1 MKTRL
6 IPILLLILL
15 LSLTACAPLQA
26 TITLNGAP
34 LPPMERNGADATT
47 APTSSENNT
56 TTDTDTAPPPAEKNR
71 AETSG
76 AEQQTPPEPVTPD
89 ADLLDALLAAKLDLS
104 AVGEE
109 LADIELEGG
118 VWEGE
123 PYQEGAASRPRAHLY
138 SDDMGQPLATVGD
151 LDGDGADELAAV
163 LAVELGGSGTF
174 MHLIVLTVEN
184 GPTLTQLATAELGD
198 RTKSEQIAMGDGK
211 IIVEALVVGEN
222 DPMCCPRTEK
232 TFHFVWADD
241 SLQPADESGMGP
253 GEGEQISYEDLIANA
268 TTQEGLFT
276 IHQVKDQWFLEI
288 PQDLFGR
295 DFYWYSELR
304 QVSPDLG
311 SMGVGLGAIGEKM
324 VTFERVGERIV
335 VNELSSVAGKRGAPT
350 EDGTLDRAVA
360 ESALPTIL
368 LLLPIVS
375 ESPDGNP
382 VVDIGMPLAADLN
395 EFSVASL
402 FMGWGISAMA
412 DPMRSFVER
421 IDAYPNNMG
430 ISTLLTFGVAP
441 MSFDFGGMMPMP
453 TTSQSVLV
461 RHNLTLLPETP
472 MASRYADPRVGYFTI
487 SYEDY
492 SGARDPDVETRELIT
507 RFRLEK
513 KDADADLSAPV
524 EPIVFYISRE
534 VPERWRDYIKQ
545 GVEDWQPAF
554 EAAGFKEAI
563 IAKDAPSH
571 EEDPTWD
578 PSDTRYSL
586 VRWVAQPVANAFGPS
601 TVDPRSGEI
610 LSAHIQIF
618 ADLLEIIEQQYFVQ
632 ASAVDERARTL
643 PLDDEILGEALRYI
657 TAHEVGHALGLRH
670 NHKAS
675 QAYTIEQL
683 RDPAFTDEHGV
694 GASIMSYGRFN
705 YVAQPGDG
713 VTNLIPDLGA
723 YDIFAIQ
730 WGYTPIPEAESAVD
744 ERATL
749 DEWAARQIDEPW
761 LRFGGED
768 WPAMVDPTVLTEN
781 IGDDRIEATRLGI
794 QNLERVMGYLADS
807 STSLGSDFA
816 QLQANY
822 RTILEQRFFWLDSV
836 VKIIGGVE
844 EMRTLAGRG
853 DVQFHRMPKAEQ
865 QAALQ
870 FVLENLQTPTVFVS
884 AAILDQLT
892 PSGGPGLMEEFQ
904 HSLLYEL
911 LSPDRLLRLVEG
923 EQLGADAYLLVDY
936 LAEVQDGLFMELN
949 AEAPQVDPM
958 RRALQRSYLD
968 VLEAQMNEG
977 WTGDVRAAARW
988 NLQTLAEAI
997 DAAAAKSSD
1006 TMTAA
1011 HLADLQNQIE
1021 TILAGSKQPSQS
1033 GM

>member
-1 MKTRL
+1 MKTRA
-6 IPILLLILL
+6 ISILLLILL
-15 LSLTACAPLQA
+15 LSMTACAPLQA
-26 TITLNGAP
+26 TVTLNGAP
-34 LPPMERNGADATT
+34 LLRTETNDGEATT
-47 APTSSENNT
+47 ATTPAEENA
-56 TTDTDTAPPPAEKNR
+56 TAPSQQSAA
-71 AETSG
+71 AETSS
-76 AEQQTPPEPVTPD
+76 AEEQPSPTPATAD

-104 AVGEE
+104 TVGEE
-109 LADIELEGG
+109 LADIQLDGG

-123 PYQEGAASRPRAHLY
+123 PYQEGATSRPMAHLY
-138 SDDMGQPLATVGD
+138 SDDTGQPMTALGD
-151 LDGDGADELAAV
+151 LNGDGVDELAAV

-174 MHLIVLTVEN
+174 MHLLVLTVED

-198 RTKSEQIAMGDGK
+198 RTKIEQLAMGDGK
-211 IIVEALVVGEN
+211 IVVEALVVGEN
-222 DPMCCPRTEK
+222 DPMCCPRTAQ
-232 TFHFVWADD
+232 TFQFAWADD
-241 SLQPADESGMGP
+241 TLQPVTDESSMGP
-253 GEGEQISYEDLIANA
+253 GEQMSYEDLIANA

-276 IHQVKDQWFLEI
+276 IHQMKDQWFLEI
-288 PQDLFGR
+288 PPYLLGR
-295 DFYWYSELR
+295 DFYWYSELS

-311 SMGVGLGAIGEKM
+311 SMGIGLGAIGEKM

-335 VNELSSVAGKRGAPT
+335 VNELSSVVAKRGAPT
-350 EDGTLDRAVA
+350 EDGSLDRAVA
-360 ESALPTIL
+360 ESALPTVL
-368 LLLPIVS
+368 LMLPIVT
-375 ESPDGNP
+375 ESPAGAP
-382 VVDIGMPLAADLN
+382 VVDIGTPLSADLN
-395 EFSVASL
+395 EFSVANL
-402 FMGWGISAMA
+402 FLYWGIMVMA
-412 DPMRSFVER
+412 DPMRSYVER

-430 ISTLLTFGVAP
+430 ISTLLTLDVSP
-441 MSFDFGGMMPMP
+441 MDMSGIGIMPMP
-453 TTSQSVLV
+453 PTSQSVVV

-472 MASRYADPRVGYFTI
+472 MSSRYADPRVGYFTI
-487 SYEDY
+487 AYEDY
-492 SGARDPDVETRELIT
+492 SGARDPDVETRKLIA

-513 KDADADLSAPV
+513 KDPDANLSAPV
-524 EPIVFYISRE
+524 QPIVFYISRE

-554 EAAGFKEAI
+554 AAAGFKDAI
-563 IAKDAPSH
+563 IAKDAPSA

-578 PSDTRYSL
+578 PSDTRYS
-586 VRWVAQPVANAFGPS
+586 VIRWVAQPVANAMGPS

-618 ADLLEIIEQQYFVQ
+618 ADLLEILEQWYFVQ

-643 PLDDEILGEALRYI
+643 PLDDEILGEALRYVV
-657 TAHEVGHALGLRH
+657 AHEVGHALGLRH

-683 RDPAFTDEHGV
+683 RDPKFTDEHGV

-730 WGYTPIPEAESAVD
+730 WGYTPIPDAESPAD

-768 WPAMVDPTVLTEN
+768 RPSVFDPTVLTEN

-794 QNLERVMGYLADS
+794 KNLERVMGYLAAS

-816 QLQANY
+816 QLEANY
-822 RTILEQRFFWLDSV
+822 VTILFQRLLWLDSV

-844 EMRTLAGRG
+844 ETRTLAGRG
-853 DVQFHRMPKAEQ
+853 DVQFHRVPKAEQ
-865 QAALQ
+865 EAALG
-870 FVLENLQTPTVFVS
+870 FVLENLQTPTDFVP

-892 PSGGPGLMEEFQ
+892 PSGGPSRMERHQ
-904 HSLLYEL
+904 QYLLYGLIE
-911 LSPDRLLRLVEG
+911 PTRLQQLVEG
-923 EQLGADAYLLVDY
+923 EQLGTDPYLLVDY
-936 LAEVQDGLFMELN
+936 LAAVQEGLFAELK
-949 AEAPQVDPM
+949 AEAPQIDPM
-958 RRALQRSYLD
+958 RRTLQRSYLD
-968 VLEAQMNEG
+968 ILEEQMNSG

-988 NLQTLAEAI
+988 NLQKLAEAI
-997 DAAAAKSSD
+997 QAAEAKSGD
-1006 TMTAA
+1006 TTTAA
-1011 HLADLQNQIE
+1011 HLADLHNQIE
-1021 TILAGSKQPSQS
+1021 VILEGSKQSGQS